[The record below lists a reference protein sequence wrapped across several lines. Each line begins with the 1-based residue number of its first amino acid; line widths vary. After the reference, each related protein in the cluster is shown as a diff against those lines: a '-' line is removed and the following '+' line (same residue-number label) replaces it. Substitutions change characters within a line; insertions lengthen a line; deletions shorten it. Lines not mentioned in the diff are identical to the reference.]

1 MEFIVGIRE
10 VVIKDFFKGI
20 KDMDMGK
27 CFGLMEIF
35 IGDGGK
41 MEFSM
46 VRVSYLSLWRA
57 L

>member
-1 MEFIVGIRE
+1 MEFIIGILE

-27 CFGLMEIF
+27 CFGLMEVY

-41 MEFSM
+41 MEFST
-46 VRVSYLSLWRA
+46 VRDSYS
-57 L
+57 

>member
-46 VRVSYLSLWRA
+46 GRVSYLSLWRA